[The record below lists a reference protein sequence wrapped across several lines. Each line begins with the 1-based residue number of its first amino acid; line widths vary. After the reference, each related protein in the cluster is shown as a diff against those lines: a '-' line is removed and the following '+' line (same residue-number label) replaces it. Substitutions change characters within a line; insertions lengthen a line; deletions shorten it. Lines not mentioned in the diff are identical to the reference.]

1 MQSDIFIKGQ
11 FRKFFGMYMGSDN
24 KNKVLKC
31 GLGCTAMSVCG
42 RCNHECP
49 KQLTT
54 AGKVEC
60 GAGNGAV
67 YYLSTNYY

>member
-1 MQSDIFIKGQ
+1 
-11 FRKFFGMYMGSDN
+11 MGSDN